1 MKLSKI
7 IAASALLASASL
19 LTWDFGVNAQQT
31 TPERSPGKTNVL
43 SENDDTAIRKVFSD
57 YEAAWNSHDMKAFVK
72 LFRDDAEAIN
82 VVGMHWRGKA
92 AIEKSHTVYHEILF
106 KNHNIKT
113 DDVQIRSLGHG
124 HAIAVVT
131 TTNDAFTT
139 PDGQKM
145 SKAQNRQ
152 TYVLTK
158 ADDGWKVVHF
168 HNVRV
173 DAEAAKHDPVNGPK
187 K

>member
-1 MKLSKI
+1 MKTVKM
-7 IAASALLASASL
+7 IAASSL
-19 LTWDFGVNAQQT
+19 LFTSGLFLWSMNVTAQQPKPT
-31 TPERSPGKTNVL
+31 RPFEKGDPL
-43 SENDDTAIRKVFSD
+43 SKEDETAIRKVFSD
-57 YEAAWNSHDMKAFVK
+57 YEAAWNSHNMKSLTK

-82 VVGMHWRGKA
+82 VVGMYWRGIA

-124 HAIAVVT
+124 HVIAVVT

-139 PDGQKM
+139 PDGHTM
-145 SKAQNRQ
+145 TKAQNRQ
-152 TYVLTK
+152 TFVLTK
-158 ADDGWKVVHF
+158 GDDGWKVSHF

-173 DAEAAKHDPVNGPK
+173 DADAAKHDPVNSPK